1 MQSIIPKQMLHKS
14 VRVALTR
21 VIASFIAF
29 KIHYI

>member
-14 VRVALTR
+14 VRVALLIR
-21 VIASFIAF
+21 VISFKAF